1 MLFMADT
8 KYINK
13 VIINGETKIDL
24 TADTVDA
31 SHLLTGFTAH
41 DKTGAPVTG
50 TCNYDAYTSDATA
63 AAAEILTG
71 KTAYVSKKKVTGTMK
86 NNGSVKGYITDA
98 AAPYKIPQG
107 YHDGAGTVDIGADE
121 KAKLIPANVREGITL
136 LGVVGT
142 MSGTEGAKPQSKSV
156 TPTFASQEI
165 TPDADQGYNYL
176 ASVTVAAIPVSQVEN
191 SQGGYT
197 LTVG

>member
-1 MLFMADT
+1 MAESK

-31 SHLLTGFTAH
+31 AHLLNGVTAH

-63 AAAEILTG
+63 AAAEILNG
-71 KTAYVSKKKVTGTMK
+71 KTAYVNKTKVTGSMK
-86 NNGSVKGYITDA
+86 NNGSVKGYINA
-98 AAPYKIPQG
+98 AATPYKIPQG
-107 YHDGAGTVDIGADE
+107 YHDGGGTVDIATDE
-121 KAKLIPANVREGITL
+121 KAKLIPANIREGITV
-136 LGVVGT
+136 LGIEGT
-142 MSGTEGAKPQSKSV
+142 MSGTEGAKPQAVNV

-165 TPDADQGYNYL
+165 TPDAQQGYNYL
-176 ASVTVAAIPVSQVEN
+176 SSVTVAPIPVSEVAN
-191 SQGGYT
+191 DQGGCT

>member
-1 MLFMADT
+1 MAESK

-31 SHLLTGFTAH
+31 AHLLTGVTAH

-63 AAAEILTG
+63 AATEILNG
-71 KTAYVSKKKVTGTMK
+71 KTAYVNKKKITGSMK
-86 NNGSVKGYITDA
+86 NNGSVKGYISSAST
-98 AAPYKIPQG
+98 PYKIPQG
-107 YHDGAGTVDIGADE
+107 YHDGAGTVDIAADE
-121 KAKLIPANVREGITL
+121 KAKLIPANVREGITV

-142 MSGTEGAKPQSKSV
+142 MSGTEGAKPQAVSV

-176 ASVTVAAIPVSQVEN
+176 SSVTVAPIPVSEVAN
-191 SQGGYT
+191 DQGGCT

>member
-1 MLFMADT
+1 MAEN

-13 VIINGETKIDL
+13 IIINGETKIDL

-50 TCNYDAYTSDATA
+50 TCNYDAYTSDGTA
-63 AAAEILTG
+63 AAAEILVG
-71 KTAYVSKKKVTGTMK
+71 KTAYVNKKKLTGTMK
-86 NNGSVKGYITDA
+86 NNGSVKGYISSADT
-98 AAPYKIPQG
+98 PYKIPQG
-107 YHDGAGTVDIGADE
+107 FHDGAGTVDIAAEE
-121 KAKLIPANVREGITL
+121 KAKLIPANVREGIAL

-142 MSGTEGAKPQSKSV
+142 MSGTEGAKPQSVSV
-156 TPTFASQEI
+156 TPTFASQEV
-165 TPDADQGYNYL
+165 TPDAEQGYNYL

-191 SQGGYT
+191 TQGGYT